1 MYQAASLSASL
12 SAACQEPKVPS
23 AHPSAHD
30 SQFDHSPAAANDA
43 CEQPAGGGRL
53 LTASLLRNVSPS
65 RLSIGVA
72 DTVGQRREASVLV
85 SKMYGWRGY
94 KTEALDTN
102 SRPDEKRAHHDAL
115 PSGVTL
121 IAFLGQRLVGTLTV
135 NVDSPAGLACS
146 ELYPDEVAR
155 LRAEGARI
163 CEFTRLAVD
172 GAEHSTQLLA
182 MMFHVAFIYARQLR
196 GGTDLLVE
204 VNPRHAAFYRR
215 MLDFAQLGPQRV
227 CPRVNAPAV
236 LLGLRLEH
244 AEQQIA
250 RFGGSDEIARGVR
263 SLYPQGFLPEEIA
276 RIARRLAAAA

>member
-1 MYQAASLSASL
+1 MYQAAPLSAFL
-12 SAACQEPKVPS
+12 SATCQEK
-23 AHPSAHD
+23 HPPPALD
-30 SQFDHSPAAANDA
+30 PQFNCPRHAANDA
-43 CEQPAGGGRL
+43 DGQSLAARSL
-53 LTASLLRNVSPS
+53 LTASLLRDVSPS
-65 RLSIGVA
+65 RLSIRVA

-94 KTEALDTN
+94 RTEGAETTA
-102 SRPDEKRAHHDAL
+102 RPEVRSARNDAS
-115 PSGVTL
+115 PTGVTL

-135 NVDSPAGLACS
+135 GVDSPAGLACS

-215 MLDFAQLGPQRV
+215 MLDFSQLGPERV
-227 CPRVNAPAV
+227 CSRVNAPAV
-236 LLGLRLEH
+236 LLGLKLEH

-250 RFGGSDEIARGVR
+250 RFGGHDEIARGVR
-263 SLYPQGFLPEEIA
+263 SLYPLGFRPEEIA
-276 RIARRLAAAA
+276 RIASRLGAAA